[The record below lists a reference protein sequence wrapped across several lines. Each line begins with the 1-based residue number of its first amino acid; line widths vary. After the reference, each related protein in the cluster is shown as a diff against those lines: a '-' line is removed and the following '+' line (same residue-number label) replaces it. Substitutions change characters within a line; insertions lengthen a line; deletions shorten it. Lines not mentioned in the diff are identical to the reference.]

1 MRSHITRTLVAVVA
15 GLPLM
20 LAITGAKAP
29 RTKALPA
36 VDTGTV
42 FNNPEG
48 DRARQYAIINHL
60 VDNIEASAAYAK
72 ATGAHP
78 TIRVVIYS
86 IGAPAFA
93 DALAAAHR
101 DGVNVQIIMDNHA
114 INDMWNRLAADLNR
128 ARWKGDTSFAKTC
141 GTGGSCLNGTVGSAV
156 HAKYFTFSLGGRR
169 VVTVTS
175 SNPTRTQAE
184 VAWNHAYT
192 VADDTRL
199 YNAYVAYFNALRD
212 GPKRRQPN
220 YYRYTSTEP
229 RAYYFPKGKGSDT
242 VEDILGNVSGCRGTT
257 IRVAMFGWTAA
268 RRNLA
273 TKLVAMGRA
282 GCKVDILLT
291 DGAVDGSVKST
302 LANKRNVTVTDTS
315 KGQGC
320 SGPYA
325 CHYTHSKYLLI
336 RGGYLGS
343 TRRLVFAGS
352 PNWTYNGLRRND
364 EVLQRIDN
372 ATVYGTFVA
381 NFNAQKAAVS
391 ARSTA
396 LRRAETPKK
405 ELPVRPSELK
415 DS

>member
-1 MRSHITRTLVAVVA
+1 MRSHITRTLVATLA
-15 GLPLM
+15 GLPLIV
-20 LAITGAKAP
+20 AITGAKAP
-29 RTKALPA
+29 RSTALPA

-48 DRARQYAIINHL
+48 SRSRQYAIINHI
-60 VDNIEASAAYAK
+60 VGNIEASATYAK
-72 ATGAHP
+72 TTGAHP

-86 IGAPAFA
+86 IGAPTFA
-93 DALAAAHR
+93 DALADAHR
-101 DGVNVQIIMDNHA
+101 AGVNVQIIMDHHA
-114 INDMWNRLAADLNR
+114 INDMWTRLAANLNR
-128 ARWKGDTSFAKTC
+128 NLWKGDTSFAKTC
-141 GTGGSCLNGTVGSAV
+141 GAAGSCLNGTTGSAT

-175 SNPTRTQAE
+175 SNPTKVQAE
-184 VAWNHAYT
+184 ITWNHAYT
-192 VADDTRL
+192 VADDAKL
-199 YNAYVAYFNALRD
+199 YNSYVSYFNALRD
-212 GPKRRQPN
+212 GPERRQPN

-229 RAYYFPKGKGSDT
+229 KAYYFPKGKGSDT
-242 VEDILGNVSGCRGTT
+242 VEDFLDNVSACRGTT
-257 IRVAMFGWTAA
+257 VRVAMFGWTKG

-273 TKLVAMGRA
+273 TKLVSMGRA
-282 GCKVDILLT
+282 GCKVDILMT

-315 KGQGC
+315 KGDGC

-336 RGGYLGS
+336 SGRYLGS

-352 PNWTYNGLRRND
+352 PNWTVNGLRRND

-372 ATVYGTFVA
+372 AGVYAAFVG
-381 NFNAQKAAVS
+381 NFNEQKAAVS
-391 ARSTA
+391 ARSSA
-396 LRRAETPKK
+396 LRRAETPEK
-405 ELPVRPSELK
+405 ELPIRPSELK